1 MKNVKSRRSFIYNT
15 VIYEDVRPAPLYRFI
30 HKFMNAQ
37 WNPNGEKKNV
47 VGREVY
53 VGVLLQDL

>member
-1 MKNVKSRRSFIYNT
+1 MKNAKSSRSFIYNT
-15 VIYEDVRPAPLYRFI
+15 VIFEDVLSAPLYRFI
-30 HKFMNAQ
+30 HKFMNPQ

-53 VGVLLQDL
+53 VGVLLQNL